1 MIDVNLLFEKLYKEH
16 RICSVLVEAGPR
28 LINHLLE
35 KDLIDELV
43 LFEAPVVFGNETDRY
58 GLNLDALQ
66 GFDRKEISIDGPDRI
81 VVMSR
86 P

>member
-1 MIDVNLLFEKLYKEH
+1 
-16 RICSVLVEAGPR
+16 
-28 LINHLLE
+28 LE
-35 KDLIDELV
+35 KDFIDELV